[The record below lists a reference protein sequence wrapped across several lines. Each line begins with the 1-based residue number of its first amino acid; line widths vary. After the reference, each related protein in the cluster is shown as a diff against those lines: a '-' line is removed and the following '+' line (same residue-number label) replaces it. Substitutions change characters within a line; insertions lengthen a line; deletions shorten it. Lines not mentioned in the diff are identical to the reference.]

1 MPPRTPSPPPSLPS
15 LRARSFLAGVLASA
29 ALHLGPAIA
38 LADTVEG
45 TRSEAL
51 VEKEHRIALRLDR
64 GHAELVVQRTVHNGG
79 PRHDQ
84 AVFML
89 DLPQGAVATGLASL
103 GLKNGQPFWFRGD
116 LMEAEAAAEKYR
128 ELTGI
133 GGFYPKDPALLSW
146 RSQDTLALQVFPC
159 APGQPKTVEY
169 TLRMP
174 TAYREGRHHLT
185 LPRVGTETL
194 AATVVVSAARPG
206 DRLFLDGKSISPGTT
221 FQLAQDETD
230 LALAPRPSLALD
242 GAFSSSPLGSGRE
255 LVALRID
262 APARL
267 AEPPRNARVVVLLDA
282 SRSLHESEGAAALAA
297 ARAYLAHLDGSLV
310 EVLTFDREVHARHGR
325 FVPAARALADLD
337 KLVLHRKNG
346 SRIDDALA
354 RADALLAATPA
365 GLPRRI
371 LALTDLHTR
380 SALTPA
386 RLGAVLKSGA
396 VVHVGLPSPGSP
408 DLARDDE
415 HPFAV
420 PVRATGGL
428 VWTANASERPEEAAD
443 MRRVYEEWVRPL
455 RIDHL
460 DVRLPGL
467 DPSELGFDEQLPEGE
482 GLEFRGLHEAPVAE
496 VVLTGELWARPVRR
510 VFTPDQSHGRL
521 WSALVFGTELL
532 DSLTEPE
539 MTVLAFRGGAV
550 SPVTSYLAIE
560 PGVRPSTE
568 GLDWSGSG
576 MGFGSG
582 SGRLYGSA
590 IGRGASDGFD
600 RPGFLRAALGQAFA
614 RCPAGPASA
623 RVTLETT
630 VDEVVDV
637 PSVTLAGSDDAAAA
651 PVRRCLED
659 AAWDLD
665 LPGAFRQ
672 TFARYEVELS
682 R

>member
-1 MPPRTPSPPPSLPS
+1 MGS
-15 LRARSFLAGVLASA
+15 LAGA
-29 ALHLGPAIA
+29 ALLLGAA
-38 LADTVEG
+38 GARADGLDAVEG
-45 TRSEAL
+45 THTTAL
-51 VEKEHRIALRLDR
+51 VEKAHHIALRLDR

-79 PRHDQ
+79 ARGDQ
-84 AVFML
+84 AVFL
-89 DLPQGAVATGLASL
+89 LNLPQGAVGTGLASL
-103 GLKNGQPFWFRGD
+103 GIKSGQPFWFRGD
-116 LMEAEAAAEKYR
+116 LMAADAAAARYQG
-128 ELTGI
+128 LAGSTGAQPS
-133 GGFYPKDPALLSW
+133 GDSALLSW
-146 RSQDTLALQVFPC
+146 RSQGFLALQVFPC

-174 TAYREGRHHLT
+174 TTYREGRHHLT

-206 DRLFLDGKSISPGTT
+206 DHLFLDGKPISPGTT

-242 GAFSSSPLGSGRE
+242 GAFSSSLLGSGRE

-267 AEPPRNARVVVLLDA
+267 SEPPRNARVVVLLDA
-282 SRSLHESEGAAALAA
+282 SRSLRESEGAAALAA

-346 SRIDDALA
+346 SRIDGALA

-386 RLGAVLKSGA
+386 RLGAILRSGA
-396 VVHVGLPSPGSP
+396 VVHVGLPAAGSPGLTRDEGSP
-408 DLARDDE
+408 FVA
-415 HPFAV
+415 

-428 VWTANASERPEEAAD
+428 VWTARASDRPGDASE

-460 DVRLPGL
+460 DVQLPGL
-467 DPSELGFDEQLPEGE
+467 DGSELDFGEQLPEGK
-482 GLEFRGLHEAPVAE
+482 GLELLRLHGDHVARA
-496 VVLTGELWARPVRR
+496 VLTGELWARPVRR
-510 VFTPDQSHGRL
+510 VFTADQAHGRL
-521 WSALVFGTELL
+521 WSALVFGTELF

-550 SPVTSYLAIE
+550 SPVTSYVASA
-560 PGVRPSTE
+560 PGERPMDV
-568 GLDWSGSG
+568 GLGGGGMGYGSSSCRMTGIGHGGPTGSG
-576 MGFGSG
+576 NP
-582 SGRLYGSA
+582 
-590 IGRGASDGFD
+590 FD
-600 RPGFLRAALGQAFA
+600 HRAFLRAALEKAFGE
-614 RCPAGPASA
+614 CPAGPASA
-623 RVTLETT
+623 RVTIETT
-630 VDEVVDV
+630 IDEVIDV
-637 PSVTLAGSDDAAAA
+637 PSVKVVGKEVVAVRECLA
-651 PVRRCLED
+651 E
-659 AAWDLD
+659 AAWGLALPLD
-665 LPGAFRQ
+665 FRER
-672 TFARYEVELS
+672 FARYEIEVS